1 MNSSEQQ
8 QPVSQSASDASLE
21 QSVRA
26 VIEMIRPAI
35 QADGGDVQFVGI
47 DPGGVVRLRLE
58 GACVGCPSAGMTLH
72 MGIER
77 FLREKVPQVS
87 GVIAED

>member
-1 MNSSEQQ
+1 MPSSEQP
-8 QPVSQSASDASLE
+8 QPQPPPASEPSLE
-21 QSVRA
+21 ESVRA
-26 VIEMIRPAI
+26 AIEMIRPAV
-35 QADGGDVQFVGI
+35 QADGGDVQFVSLE
-47 DPGGVVRLRLE
+47 PGGIVCVRFE

-87 GVIAED
+87 GVVAVD